1 MTDIDA
7 LIEVSE
13 RNRTRDEAV
22 FDRLVAR
29 CGIGSSEPV
38 SVSVSAIAKEVGL
51 KYDKA
56 RVSVRRLAAD
66 GYVEL
71 VARGDEDAHGN
82 AIRIVRDLNDLPNLD
97 DFEL

>member
-22 FDRLVAR
+22 FNRLVAR

>member
-71 VARGDEDAHGN
+71 VVRGDEDAHGN